1 MPKRPP
7 FRDHDEA
14 VAEMFQ
20 RDPQLAVDVL
30 NEALADNEP
39 GRLLIVLKQLAMAFG
54 GIPKVAAA
62 AGLNANSL
70 YRALSRTGNPELN
83 TLLAIVRTMGLQ
95 LSVKPVPKPRAR
107 RIRKAKAA

>member
-1 MPKRPP
+1 MPARPP

-30 NEALADNEP
+30 NEVLADNEP
-39 GRLLIVLKQLAMAFG
+39 GTLLVVLKQLAMAFG

-70 YRALSRTGNPELN
+70 YRALSRNGNPELS
-83 TLLAIVRTMGLQ
+83 TLLAVVRTMGLQ
-95 LSVKPVPKPRAR
+95 LSVKPAPRRPGR
-107 RIRKAKAA
+107 RTRKAKAA